1 MKFFI
6 ASTTA
11 ASGCCLLHSCVM
23 RIQESLF
30 HARIHTH
37 MRTWENR
44 KALQERDVRLCKA
57 PGRLGGK
64 HAQQLAPLLAV
75 QLCSLH
81 TFTHRLRPLEARQLI
96 KIRDSALAFAA
107 RILTCHL
114 DMQAAVIHLLQ
125 YHHIFHL
132 LLHQSYGCCCKVNCE
147 VNSQSAV
154 CRQVHIRHTR
164 DK

>member
-1 MKFFI
+1 MEFFI

-11 ASGCCLLHSCVM
+11 ASACCLLHSCVM

-37 MRTWENR
+37 MHTWENR
-44 KALQERDVRLCKA
+44 KALQERNVRLCKA

-96 KIRDSALAFAA
+96 KIRDSALTFAA

-114 DMQAAVIHLLQ
+114 ICKQ
-125 YHHIFHL
+125 
-132 LLHQSYGCCCKVNCE
+132 QSYICCNIITSSICCYINLMAAAAKSTARSTPNPPF
-147 VNSQSAV
+147 AV
-154 CRQVHIRHTR
+154 KSI
-164 DK
+164 